1 MNFRTIAVLV
11 NAEMRSCRRLA
22 RTWVFVC
29 IALSLCTLWYFLDLG
44 GVYQTW
50 WPEAPSGWS
59 NYTIAPQ
66 YDIDRVLFIFGII
79 FAIGMIFLCFDIR
92 ARDTTSLI
100 SEVVDSKPA
109 NNLEITIGRV
119 VGILLLLLVP
129 ILFFV
134 VALTCYEVLAHFL
147 ELSYRYGLAMVV
159 ITWGTI
165 FNTMIFLAFCGSI
178 VSCLAVLVRNRLL
191 VALIS
196 LGLLYG
202 LVMLS
207 EQPFFQL
214 QEPTIHSDL
223 VSAPFT
229 TSSLLLPLALLL
241 LSFAFIAFASSL
253 LPRTQPRRQFLG
265 IVGTI
270 CLVAGALSLSSL
282 IASFDNPDRLRQEWV
297 AIHNSESS
305 EAFPDILNLRGNVDL
320 FPTKYIEFD
329 LTLTVIPP
337 VSNPT
342 ETVIFSLNP
351 GYRIQ
356 NVHIDGS
363 EVVDFTFE
371 HGLLKVAKSE
381 WTKDVHQLRIT
392 AQGIPNEHFAYLD
405 QARKLSEKPSID
417 TSQFGSKNY
426 IFSPDFVALM
436 PSVNWYPTSGS
447 ATHTDLLE
455 DRLRD
460 VFTTDLKV
468 SVPRQWKVAMVGSRE
483 LVTGAHNDNELH
495 TTYRFRSHAPVPE
508 LALIS
513 SKFDQRGKTMEGIGF
528 ELLFSKK
535 HTKNLDVLAPY
546 LSDIEEWVAEQIND
560 ARKLSLE
567 YPYGSFYVVE
577 VPSTLRIYGGG
588 WRMDS
593 VLHPPGMMLVRE
605 SSFPTANFELFV
617 RDEELGEEMQVDSFI
632 RKMMVGYFR
641 DDLQG
646 GSPFAGIS
654 RNFVN
659 HLCSP
664 SGRGSTAINYLLEQ
678 LSTQLIMKEEYLFVP
693 SLWEF
698 RVQPEQA
705 DHSDF
710 SYYSRRAATRKR
722 LDLLRTPS
730 TWEEIER
737 TPLFGLDFR
746 SRPIPAFRALLTKS
760 FALAE
765 QMIEYYGAEKISA
778 FLHRLTSTFKGG
790 YYTLDDFVEVAAQSE
805 IDLNEWVLDWLEE
818 TTLPG
823 FIAAD
828 VKLTKL
834 TSLPGK
840 PYEYTFVVH
849 NAEPVAG
856 YVEVN
861 WDRDQ
866 QENSTGSIFLYG
878 HQSVE
883 VAIQTH
889 LQLLNDIWIR
899 PSFARNRN
907 QFPVR
912 VPKYDGAS
920 ASDESAKPQVSKLE
934 WLPPET
940 KSIIVD
946 DLDPGFSIVGQKQ
959 KKKTKFD
966 LAGFEIGSPVEEFV
980 DQGLPVRGLSIVSEW
995 ERKNDR
1001 FTYSFGRYRHTL
1013 ALIARGK
1020 QNTYAKFAAAL
1031 PHSGNWQLEYFVP
1044 SRALRGPLY
1053 NFRRSSGSFLLNS
1066 VLVQPRANPNN
1077 PDEHYALQI
1086 KDGHS
1091 IWNEQFDI
1099 ANAVHG
1105 WNKVSTFE
1113 LASDTVE
1120 VLVSDFAGRADVI
1133 VFADAIRW
1141 TPVDSE

>member
-1 MNFRTIAVLV
+1 MNIRTIAVLAY
-11 NAEMRSCRRLA
+11 AEMRSCRRLA

-66 YDIDRVLFIFGII
+66 YDTDRVLFIFGII
-79 FAIGMIFLCFDIR
+79 FTIGINFLCFDIR
-92 ARDTTSLI
+92 ARDTTNLI

-119 VGILLLLLVP
+119 LGILLLLLVP

-134 VALTCYEVLAHFL
+134 VAVTCYEVLAHFL
-147 ELSYRYGLAMVV
+147 ELSYRYGLAMVA

-165 FNTMIFLAFCGSI
+165 FNTMIFLAFCGSV

-214 QEPTIHSDL
+214 QEASFHSDL
-223 VSAPFT
+223 VSAQFT
-229 TSSLLLPLALLL
+229 TSSLVLPISLLL
-241 LSFAFIAFASSL
+241 LSFAFLAFASSL
-253 LPRTQPRRQFLG
+253 LPRTQPRSQFLG
-265 IVGTI
+265 IGGTI
-270 CLVAGALSLSSL
+270 CFVAGALSLSGL
-282 IASFDNPDRLRQEWV
+282 IASFDKPDRLRQDWI
-297 AIHNSESS
+297 AMHNSEPT
-305 EAFPDILNLRGNVDL
+305 EAFPDILHLRGNIDL
-320 FPTKYIEFD
+320 FPNKYIQFD

-342 ETVIFSLNP
+342 DSVVFSLNP
-351 GYRIQ
+351 GYHIQ
-356 NVHIDGS
+356 NVYIDDN
-363 EVVDFTFE
+363 EVADFTFG
-371 HGLLKVAKSE
+371 HGLLKIAKSE
-381 WTKDVHQLRIT
+381 WTNDVHQLRIT
-392 AQGIPNEHFAYLD
+392 AEGIPNEHFAYLD
-405 QARKLSEKPSID
+405 QNRNLSEKPSVW
-417 TSQFGSKNY
+417 TLQFGTENY
-426 IFSPDFVALM
+426 IFSSEFVALM
-436 PSVNWYPTSGS
+436 PSVKWYPTSGT
-447 ATHTDLLE
+447 AIHEDLLE
-455 DRLRD
+455 DRPRD
-460 VFTTDLKV
+460 VFTIHLTV
-468 SVPRQWKVAMVGSRE
+468 SVPELWKVAMVGNRE
-483 LVTGAHNDNELH
+483 LVSGGHDGNELR
-495 TTYRFRSHAPVPE
+495 TLYRFESNAPVPE

-513 SKFDQRGKTMEGIGF
+513 SKFDQRGKTIEGIGF

-560 ARKLSLE
+560 ARNLSLE

-617 RDEELGEEMQVDSFI
+617 RDEELGEEMQVDAFI
-632 RKMMVGYFR
+632 RRMMVGYFR

-659 HLCSP
+659 HLSSP

-698 RVQPEQA
+698 LVRPEQA
-705 DHSDF
+705 DQSDF
-710 SYYSRRAATRKR
+710 SYYSGRAATRKR

-746 SRPIPAFRALLTKS
+746 SKAIPAFRALLTKS
-760 FALAE
+760 YALAE

-778 FLHRLTSTFKGG
+778 FLNRLTSTYEGHNYSLEG
-790 YYTLDDFVEVAAQSE
+790 FVAVAAESG
-805 IDLNEWVLDWLEE
+805 IDLNDWVLDWLE
-818 TTLPG
+818 TKTLPG
-823 FIAAD
+823 FIVAD
-828 VKLTKL
+828 LKVTKL
-834 TSLPGK
+834 RAEEYS
-840 PYEYTFVVH
+840 PYQTTFIIH

-856 YVEVN
+856 HVEVS
-861 WDRDQ
+861 WDRD
-866 QENSTGSIFLYG
+866 ERGISPDPIFLHG

-883 VAIQTH
+883 IAIETDVL
-889 LQLLNDIWIR
+889 LQWVRIR
-899 PSFARNRN
+899 PIFSRNRE
-907 QFPVR
+907 QFLVR
-912 VPKYDGAS
+912 IPEFDGVS
-920 ASDESAKPQVSKLE
+920 VSDNPMKPIVSTIE
-934 WLPPET
+934 WYPEKT
-940 KSIIVD
+940 KSIVVD
-946 DLDPGFSIVGQKQ
+946 DLDPGFSIVGQKY
-959 KKKTKFD
+959 KKKSNFD
-966 LAGFEIGSPVEEFV
+966 FPGIEIGPPVEEFV
-980 DQGLPVRGLSIVSEW
+980 DQGLPVRGLSIVGEW

-1013 ALIARGK
+1013 ALISRGK
-1020 QNTYAKFAAAL
+1020 RNTYAKFAAEL

-1044 SRALRGPLY
+1044 GRALHGPIY
-1053 NFRRSSGSFLLNS
+1053 NFRRSSGSILLNS
-1066 VLVQPRANPNN
+1066 VLVQPRADPNN
-1077 PDEHYALQI
+1077 SDEHYVLQV
-1086 KDGHS
+1086 KDGQS
-1091 IWNEQFDI
+1091 VWNEQFDI

-1113 LASDTVE
+1113 LSSDTVD
-1120 VLVSDFAGRADVI
+1120 VFVSDFAGRADVI

-1141 TPVDSE
+1141 TPIDAE